1 MKTVLSAAR
10 LLAILTFLL
19 GGLYPAL
26 VWAVGQAFFPSAAN
40 GSLITDAKGRVVG
53 SALLAQATSDPRH
66 VHPRPSAGDYATVA
80 SGASSLP
87 WTSAKL
93 RDRVAASIAAGQP
106 AALATTSGSGLDPH
120 LPPEAALGQ
129 LDRVVAARAWDAVAR
144 GRAEAWIAENTEGG
158 SIGPA
163 YVNVL
168 RFNLALDALDAT
180 RTR

>member
-1 MKTVLSAAR
+1 MKTFLQSFR
-10 LLAILTFLL
+10 LLVVLTVLL

-26 VWAVGQAFFPSAAN
+26 VWALGQGLFARQAN
-40 GSLITDAKGRVVG
+40 GSLVTDASGRVVG
-53 SALLAQATSDPRH
+53 SALLAQKTEDARYF
-66 VHPRPSAGDYATVA
+66 HPRPSAADYATVA

-93 RDRVAASIAAGQP
+93 RDRIHAADAAGLP

-120 LPPEAALGQ
+120 LPMEAALAQ
-129 LDRVVAARAWDAVAR
+129 LDRVAAARGWDGAVRA
-144 GRAEAWIAENTEGG
+144 RAEAWIAAHREGG

-168 RFNLALDALDAT
+168 RLNLALDSFAASPP
-180 RTR
+180 